1 MPNNRTTPAAAGSRA
16 ACATAL
22 VEWLKKGGPSQ
33 ITHRRPS
40 DAPPLV
46 MFNDVEFAGGD
57 DNVFLRATKDI
68 AAGSLILA
76 VAKSSVF
83 EPRSAAVPPAR
94 QKQVAKAAEALQGVA
109 EWCTPLV
116 DAGGREADAGK
127 IQLIVLLALEL
138 LEQPSVWQV
147 REARH
152 GVS

>member
-1 MPNNRTTPAAAGSRA
+1 M
-16 ACATAL
+16 
-22 VEWLKKGGPSQ
+22 
-33 ITHRRPS
+33 
-40 DAPPLV
+40 
-46 MFNDVEFAGGD
+46 
-57 DNVFLRATKDI
+57 
-68 AAGSLILA
+68 
-76 VAKSSVF
+76 
-83 EPRSAAVPPAR
+83 PPAR